1 MKRFFTALLLLALL
15 GGGIYA
21 VVTFLQR
28 PGQDEKQNIRTDTV
42 KQRDIKSVVNA
53 SGEVLPLLS
62 SVVKS
67 EISGRIQHLHAMEG
81 EAVTRG
87 QLLAELDRTSLLTRE
102 REAERNLESEQLRL
116 EKARRNFKR
125 LQELHQKEFVGEQ
138 EFLDAQTDYQ
148 LAELNIEIAQA
159 RLEDTQEDIAKTSIL
174 APHDGIITL
183 MNIVESQVI
192 SGATSVNDGTE
203 MMTISQLEELYLEAS
218 INEVDVEKLA
228 LGKEA
233 KITFD
238 AIPNFSIEGKI
249 SVIAASARRDGNIRV
264 FPIEVIFEVA
274 DTRVRPGISASV
286 EIPVATASDVPSVIL
301 SAVFNQ
307 DDGSSYVFLQQP
319 DGWEQRSVEVGINNL
334 QYVEIKSGLAPGDV
348 VALSRPAQLRQEP

>member
-21 VVTFLQR
+21 VVAFLQR
-28 PGQDEKQNIRTDTV
+28 PSEEETQNIRTDTV
-42 KQRDIKSVVNA
+42 QHRDIQSVVNA

-62 SVVKS
+62 STVKS
-67 EISGRIQHLHAMEG
+67 EISGRIQQLHVVEG
-81 EAVTRG
+81 DAVTRG

-116 EKARRNFKR
+116 EKARRNFNR

-138 EFLDAQTDYQ
+138 EFLDAETDFK
-148 LAELNIEIAQA
+148 LAELNVEIAQA
-159 RLEDTQEDIAKTSIL
+159 RLEDTQEDIAKTSIQ

-183 MNIVESQVI
+183 MDIVEGQVI

-218 INEVDVEKLA
+218 INEVDVEKLT

-233 KITFD
+233 TITFD
-238 AIPNFSIEGKI
+238 AIPDFAIQGKI

-264 FPIEVIFEVA
+264 FPIEVLFEVA
-274 DTRVRPGISASV
+274 DARVRPGISASV
-286 EIPVATASDVPSVIL
+286 EIPVASASDVPSVLL
-301 SAVFNQ
+301 SAVFNE
-307 DDGSSYVFLQQP
+307 DDGSSYVFLKLL
-319 DGWEQRSVEVGINNL
+319 DGWEQRTVEVGINNL
-334 QYVEIKSGLAPGDV
+334 QHVEIKSGLAADDV
-348 VALSRPAQLRQEP
+348 VALSRPAQFRQAP